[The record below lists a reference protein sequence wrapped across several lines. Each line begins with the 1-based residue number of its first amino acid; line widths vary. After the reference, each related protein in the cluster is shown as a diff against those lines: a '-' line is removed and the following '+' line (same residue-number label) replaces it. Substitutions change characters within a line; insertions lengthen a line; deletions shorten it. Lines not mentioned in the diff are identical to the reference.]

1 MTHALI
7 PREKVGSATSFGWA
21 VLYPLDRGFGC
32 PGAPA
37 IDSVSFTRE
46 SAMHN
51 FVASWRYD
59 AHDGMSASKVW
70 QRAYRR
76 GWRLSRVAITP
87 AFGGPA

>member
-1 MTHALI
+1 MT
-7 PREKVGSATSFGWA
+7 ATSFGWA
-21 VLYPLDRGFGC
+21 VLYPEDRGFGC

-46 SAMHN
+46 MAMHN
-51 FVASWRYD
+51 FVACWRTGD
-59 AHDGMSASKVW
+59 HDGMSVSKVW

-87 AFGGPA
+87 AFGRPA

>member
-1 MTHALI
+1 MT
-7 PREKVGSATSFGWA
+7 ATSFGWA
-21 VLYPLDRGFGC
+21 VLYPEDRGFGC
-32 PGAPA
+32 PGAPS
-37 IDSVSFTRE
+37 ISSVAYTRDE
-46 SAMHN
+46 AMRN

-59 AHDGMSASKVW
+59 KHDGMSVSKVW

>member
-1 MTHALI
+1 MA
-7 PREKVGSATSFGWA
+7 ATSFGWA
-21 VLYPLDRGFGC
+21 VLYSEDRGFGC

-46 SAMHN
+46 QAMHN
-51 FVASWRYD
+51 FVGAWRYD
-59 AHDGMSASKVW
+59 HHAGMSVSKVW